1 MDVGEQCVVRD
12 GGTQRLVWS
21 VLDWDSQQ
29 KVSNKVANTG
39 IDDNSLQVHIYI
51 SFGRGLV

>member
-21 VLDWDSQQ
+21 VLYWDSQQ
-29 KVSNKVANTG
+29 KVGNKDANSISILTG
-39 IDDNSLQVHIYI
+39 INGNSL
-51 SFGRGLV
+51 